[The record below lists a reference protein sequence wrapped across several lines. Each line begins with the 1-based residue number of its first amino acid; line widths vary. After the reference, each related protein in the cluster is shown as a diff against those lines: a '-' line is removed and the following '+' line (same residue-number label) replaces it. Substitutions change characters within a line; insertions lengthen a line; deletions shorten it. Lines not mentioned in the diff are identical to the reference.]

1 VACLPACTAAIPA
14 EEMMRSFSG
23 TAFCLLLLI
32 FLAFVS
38 MHCNLRFRQTRIND
52 KMASLEASV
61 GFRVRTHGDSAYPV
75 LSNTAKG
82 GGYQMS
88 KSRICVE
95 WGFGKV
101 CSLWAGIDY
110 HRKMQIYLNAPGMR
124 ALLWLLA
131 CARVRARRLTMPAG
145 RLYVAAALLTNMH
158 TILYGSGTSKYF
170 GCRVPFTLEEYM
182 NM

>member
-1 VACLPACTAAIPA
+1 MACLPACTAAIPA
-14 EEMMRSFSG
+14 EEMMRSFTG
-23 TAFCLLLLI
+23 TAFRLLHFI
-32 FLAFVS
+32 FLAFV
-38 MHCNLRFRQTRIND
+38 CNLRFRQTRIND

-61 GFRVRTHGDSAYPV
+61 GFRVRTHGDSASPV

-110 HRKMQIYLNAPGMR
+110 DRKMQIYLNAPGLRTLMCLR
-124 ALLWLLA
+124 ACVSARAPTDDACRKAVCGCSLA
-131 CARVRARRLTMPAG
+131 D
-145 RLYVAAALLTNMH
+145 
-158 TILYGSGTSKYF
+158 
-170 GCRVPFTLEEYM
+170 
-182 NM
+182 